1 MSATANTSGQHKD
14 NRNNVKYLE
23 SNKDSILDLFEKN
36 YENLVEAFTKNAIH
50 IAASAS
56 SSLNP
61 TLSLPQQSS
70 TFPS

>member
-36 YENLVEAFTKNAIH
+36 YENLVEALTNDSI
-50 IAASAS
+50 SSTTAS
-56 SSLNP
+56 SNSIL
-61 TLSLPQQSS
+61 LLP
-70 TFPS
+70 